1 MYQKHGWKHHH
12 KKGDFFSPSTPRTP
26 PALLL
31 FNNLHMAHWGCSRLE
46 KFFSYYYTI
55 TERKT
60 QIAYKEISMQEGNP
74 EAEVVSEK
82 STENG

>member
-1 MYQKHGWKHHH
+1 MDENTTIKRGF
-12 KKGDFFSPSTPRTP
+12 FFSPHSTPRTR
-26 PALLL
+26 PAILL

-46 KFFSYYYTI
+46 KFFRYYYTI

-74 EAEVVSEK
+74 RAEVVSVK